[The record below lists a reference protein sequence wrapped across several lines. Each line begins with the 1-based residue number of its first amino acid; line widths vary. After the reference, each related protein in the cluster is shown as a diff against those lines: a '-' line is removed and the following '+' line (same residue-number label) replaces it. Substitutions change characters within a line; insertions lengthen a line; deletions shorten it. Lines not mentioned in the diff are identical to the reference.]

1 MIKPGTL
8 CMIRGVPKDSIYE
21 ANGRIVTVVRY
32 IGDLL
37 DHKDVHEFTPPVVG
51 ADKHEYSKCKQQ
63 WLHPLDPCE
72 DDLARE
78 TLERLEDEMRAAFI
92 NTVLEKI

>member
-1 MIKPGTL
+1 M
-8 CMIRGVPKDSIYE
+8 PKDSIYE

-37 DHKDVHEFTPPVVG
+37 DHKDVHEFDPPIVVVG
-51 ADKHEYSKCKQQ
+51 QEFDKAQKK

-72 DDLARE
+72 DDLSRE
-78 TLERLEDEMRAAFI
+78 TRERLDEQLQETFI
-92 NTVLEKI
+92 KTVLEKI